1 MSASKSHM
9 EDPTYERRRV
19 RKGRRIFN
27 EGEAGDF
34 AYIVETGMIGIYKTI
49 QGSEVEITTLNPGE
63 IFGEIAVL
71 DGQERLAS
79 AIALEDST
87 LIVVAPEVLEN
98 RINGADKFVK
108 TLLSIFM
115 TNLRETHDTYRNPA
129 HSFDGHIKS
138 IERHSHTMGDLALLT
153 HINGFNE
160 EASPYLVNIRDNCA
174 KLYQVSKKYRTKL
187 SD

>member
-1 MSASKSHM
+1 MTTSKSHL
-9 EDPTYERRRV
+9 EENTYERRRV

-34 AYIVETGMIGIYKTI
+34 AYIVESGMVGIYKTI
-49 QGSEVEITTLNPGE
+49 QGSEVEITSLNPGE

-87 LIVVAPEVLEN
+87 LIVVAPEVLES
-98 RINGADKFVK
+98 RVNGADKFVK

-115 TNLRETHDTYRNPA
+115 TNLRETHSTYRNPV

-138 IERHSHTMGDLALLT
+138 IERQSHTLGDLANLT
-153 HINGFNE
+153 HIEGFKE
-160 EASPYLVNIRDNCA
+160 EASPYLVNIRENCA
-174 KLYQVSKKYRTKL
+174 KLSQVSKKYRAKL